1 VAETRPTISTHIL
14 DVGQGRPAVGVA
26 VRLVRLIGEEP
37 LEVGVGA
44 TDDDGRIGDLL
55 GGADLVEGDYRIEFD
70 VDDDRFFTALSVGF
84 RVSDTSRSYHVPL
97 IRAPFA
103 LSTYRGS

>member
-26 VRLVRLIGEEP
+26 VRLVRLLGEEP
-37 LEVGVGA
+37 LAVGVGA

-70 VDDDRFFTALSVGF
+70 VDDDGFFTSLSVGF
-84 RVSDTSRSYHVPL
+84 RVNDPARSYHVPL